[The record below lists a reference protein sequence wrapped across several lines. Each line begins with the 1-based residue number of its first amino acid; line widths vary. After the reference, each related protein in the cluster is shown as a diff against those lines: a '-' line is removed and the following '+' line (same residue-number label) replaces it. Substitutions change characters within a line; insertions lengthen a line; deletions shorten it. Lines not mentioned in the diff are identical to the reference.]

1 MIGEKEDAAKTRLD
15 SAKLIADFIPK
26 ASARYSFF
34 REGIKLDGAFEQGLT
49 MDKILKGGCRI
60 RTDAA
65 SPPFCFFI
73 CLSLYLLLMKYI
85 SLNRSYTIIAFPD
98 TIIANALSRKCHMFV
113 AFFVAL
119 LCDIYVT
126 KPMI

>member
-49 MDKILKGGCRI
+49 MDNLKGGCRI

-73 CLSLYLLLMKYI
+73 CLSL
-85 SLNRSYTIIAFPD
+85 
-98 TIIANALSRKCHMFV
+98 FV
-113 AFFVAL
+113 NLF
-119 LCDIYVT
+119 T
-126 KPMI
+126 SSS